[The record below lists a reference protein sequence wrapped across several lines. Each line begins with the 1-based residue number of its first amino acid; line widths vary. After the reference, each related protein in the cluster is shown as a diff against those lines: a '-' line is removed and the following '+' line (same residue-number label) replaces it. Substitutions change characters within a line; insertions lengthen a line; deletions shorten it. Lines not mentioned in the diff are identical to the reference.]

1 MTQSTSGSVRGT
13 QTTGV
18 PAPRVSADSDI
29 AAPPA
34 AVAPV
39 VAAPTAAAGEPAIL
53 GLPSFLVGTVALGL
67 VLVRF
72 VPLAAAGAALPI
84 IMTATALGMG
94 VAAIWAMRLGQSAA
108 AGINGVFAGFWLS
121 YAALVLGLTHR
132 WFGLIPT
139 LLVRTQEA
147 FLISWIVVVGLML
160 LGSLRLPMAYTALL
174 ALIEASFVLNL
185 LGTVYT
191 NTALTKTAGWV
202 IFAFS
207 AVGAYLYLSVLSQVS
222 GGRAYPLGRPILA

>member
-13 QTTGV
+13 QAGTV
-18 PAPRVSADSDI
+18 PAPRVSADSDV

-34 AVAPV
+34 
-39 VAAPTAAAGEPAIL
+39 VAAPATAAPSIAGGEPATL

-84 IMTATALGMG
+84 IMTATAIGMG
-94 VAAIWAMRLGQSAA
+94 VAAIWAMRLGQSIA

-121 YAALVLGLTHR
+121 YAALVLGLTHS
-132 WFGLIPT
+132 WFGLFPT
-139 LLVRTQEA
+139 MLVRTQEA
-147 FLISWIVVVGLML
+147 FLTSWIVVIGLML

-174 ALIEASFVLNL
+174 ALIEASLVLNL
-185 LGTVYT
+185 LGTVYA
-191 NTALTKTAGWV
+191 NVNLTKTAGWV

-222 GGRAYPLGRPILA
+222 GGRAYPLGRPILT